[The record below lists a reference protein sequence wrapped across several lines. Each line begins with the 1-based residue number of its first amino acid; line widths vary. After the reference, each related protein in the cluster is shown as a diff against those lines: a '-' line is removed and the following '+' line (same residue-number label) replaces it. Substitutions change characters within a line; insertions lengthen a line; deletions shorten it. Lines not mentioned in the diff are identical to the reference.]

1 MKISKG
7 ERKKLNKENNDW
19 KTKAVFYSSD
29 LLLGNPI
36 VTYYDKNSE
45 IVNCQRKDCIDKEFI
60 KTLKKN

>member
-1 MKISKG
+1 MKIPKG
-7 ERKKLNKENNDW
+7 EKKKLNKKNEDW
-19 KTKAVFYSSD
+19 KTQAVSYSSD

-45 IVNCQRKDCIDKEFI
+45 IVNCQKKDRIDEEYI

>member
-1 MKISKG
+1 MKIPKE
-7 ERKKLNKENNDW
+7 ERKKLNKDNKDW
-19 KTKAVFYSSD
+19 KTKAVSYSSD

-45 IVNCQRKDCIDKEFI
+45 IVNCQKKDKIDEEYI